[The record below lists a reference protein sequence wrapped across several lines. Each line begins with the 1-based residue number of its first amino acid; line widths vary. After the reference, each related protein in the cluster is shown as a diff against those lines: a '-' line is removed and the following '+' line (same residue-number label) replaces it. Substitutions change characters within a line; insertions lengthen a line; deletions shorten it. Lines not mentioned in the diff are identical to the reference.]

1 MKAATEV
8 ATKVTSRVT
17 SKVATKVERSNIDLI
32 EHKAVLEKLVDLYS
46 EVFAHDGYGDIS
58 VEMKIL
64 RRGQKEVI
72 IHCGKQYRFVLD
84 CDQAMVNESP
94 LKALLKRDLLA

>member
-1 MKAATEV
+1 MVAVTKAGQSGV
-8 ATKVTSRVT
+8 DL
-17 SKVATKVERSNIDLI
+17 SK
-32 EHKAVLEKLVDLYS
+32 HKDVLEKFVDLYS
-46 EVFAHDGYGDIS
+46 EVFSHDGFGDIS

-64 RRGQKEVI
+64 RRGQKEI
-72 IHCGKQYRFVLD
+72 IIRCGKQYRFVLD